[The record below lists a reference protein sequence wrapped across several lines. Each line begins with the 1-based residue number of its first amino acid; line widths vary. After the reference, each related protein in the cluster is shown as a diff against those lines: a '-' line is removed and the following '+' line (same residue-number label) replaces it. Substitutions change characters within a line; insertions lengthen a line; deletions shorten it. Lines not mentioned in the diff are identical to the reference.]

1 MFAHV
6 LDHFV
11 FSARGMSERTKVLV
25 FGYVTFGI
33 VASFWW
39 FKGVAFGIDGPV
51 AEHWGLQWRKVCSTC
66 AFCFLFLALI
76 IFGLLTIMLFCFTL
90 TNDRYRL
97 GTSISRLEW
106 IGSHR

>member
-11 FSARGMSERTKVLV
+11 FSARGISERTKVIV
-25 FGYVTFGI
+25 FGYVSFGI

-51 AEHWGLQWRKVCSTC
+51 AEHWGLQWRKVCFVC
-66 AFCFLFLALI
+66 AFCFCPTS
-76 IFGLLTIMLFCFTL
+76 GLLWKLCFSVL
-90 TNDRYRL
+90 R
-97 GTSISRLEW
+97 
-106 IGSHR
+106 